1 MLTFVVGFAACLTFV
16 SDSQAQSQTDDK
28 YVKYANGVLDRYDSN
43 RDGSLDEDEQKEM
56 RDRPIRTIDQN
67 GDGVIS
73 HAELVRHYTPP
84 GKQARIARANAR
96 PQTRSR
102 FKRKSS
108 DEPISEED
116 EKAYQKYAAYANRVL
131 TRYDS
136 NKDGVLD
143 EEERRRLRTQP
154 RPKADRNLD
163 GRISKTES
171 IYYYLPDELK
181 PKFESRTVAVLE
193 TKVKRAQANVWIL
206 KVNKETDVAG

>member
-1 MLTFVVGFAACLTFV
+1 MLRPSLHAVLKPRLLMLTFVVGFAACLTFV

-108 DEPISEED
+108 DEPISVED
-116 EKAYQKYAAYANRVL
+116 EKAYQKPARRN
-131 TRYDS
+131 DS
-136 NKDGVLD
+136 KQSPIVTCPQQSPHASPQYK
-143 EEERRRLRTQP
+143 ER
-154 RPKADRNLD
+154 N
-163 GRISKTES
+163 
-171 IYYYLPDELK
+171 
-181 PKFESRTVAVLE
+181 
-193 TKVKRAQANVWIL
+193 
-206 KVNKETDVAG
+206 